1 MLLIHSEGS
10 DSLGLLEGI
19 LNLLLSG
26 NETYQKMS
34 SNFEREQNNR
44 VRNYEY
50 ESNSAKSKSDSELLK
65 QARNEEED
73 SIRRYAAAEE
83 LKKRRT

>member
-10 DSLGLLEGI
+10 DTLGLLEGI

-50 ESNSAKSKSDSELLK
+50 ASNRAKRGPVRKMRISH
-65 QARNEEED
+65 A
-73 SIRRYAAAEE
+73 
-83 LKKRRT
+83 KKNNLNLTL